1 MKPERKHMKK
11 TRILIIDDEVDFS
24 QLLQLNLEGTG
35 RYEVATVNAATMAVS
50 MAHAFRPDVIL
61 LDVLMPDLDGG
72 DVLARL
78 ESQEVLRRIPVIFI
92 TALASADEDSR
103 KKRKPGK
110 PLTLSKPVSMVRL
123 EQAIAGELE
132 QALV

>member
-1 MKPERKHMKK
+1 MKK

>member
-1 MKPERKHMKK
+1 MMK

-92 TALASADEDSR
+92 TALASGDEDSR

-110 PLTLSKPVSMVRL
+110 PLTLSKPVNMERL